1 MKNEQTKDNEG
12 QCACGVPNCKG
23 HEVKDGEAEIKH
35 PEHGTIKVK
44 V

>member
-1 MKNEQTKDNEG
+1 MANEQKEN

-23 HEVKDGEAEIKH
+23 HEVKDGEAVIDHPKH
-35 PEHGTIKVK
+35 GKIKVK